1 MRSLIISDIH
11 NKINQVEEIIETYRD
26 INEIVFLG
34 DYFDDFGD
42 NSTIAKKVAIWLK
55 DSLTK
60 SNRIH
65 LLGNHE
71 LNYMYNGV
79 DICGGYTLQKKEA
92 INEILNSDDWSKL
105 RFYYD
110 CQGWLCTHAG
120 CSGDL
125 FGNSVTGNISM
136 GYITKQMDRGKDC
149 LFLKNINQSKIFQ
162 VGAKRGGF
170 CSVGGPLWC
179 HFPEEFV
186 PIANIKQVFGHTIQ
200 SHVNNINCNYCIDTN
215 LKQLAI
221 VNDGR
226 INIVEGCNDEKN
238 S

>member
-1 MRSLIISDIH
+1 MRSLIIPDIH
-11 NKINQVEEIIETYRD
+11 NKISQAEEIIEKYRD
-26 INEIVFLG
+26 VDEIVFLG

-42 NSTIAKKVAIWLK
+42 NKIIAEQVAVWLK
-55 DSLTK
+55 DSLK
-60 SNRIH
+60 KENRIH

-71 LNYMYNGV
+71 LNYMF
-79 DICGGYTLQKKEA
+79 GGIDRCSGFSNSKNSVINSVLDSYDWQKLK
-92 INEILNSDDWSKL
+92 
-105 RFYYD
+105 FYYD

-125 FGNSVTGNISM
+125 FGNPISKESSM
-136 GYITKQMDRGKDC
+136 SYICKQLDVWKSC

-162 VGAKRGGF
+162 VGVKRGGV

-186 PIANIKQVFGHTIQ
+186 PMANIKQVFGHTIQ

-221 VNDGR
+221 VDNGR
-226 INIVEGCNDEKN
+226 INIVEGCHYEKN